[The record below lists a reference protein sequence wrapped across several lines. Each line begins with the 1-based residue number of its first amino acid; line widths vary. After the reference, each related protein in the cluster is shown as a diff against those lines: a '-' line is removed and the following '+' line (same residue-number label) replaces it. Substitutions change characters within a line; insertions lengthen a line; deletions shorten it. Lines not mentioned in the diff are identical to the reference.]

1 MSVEGIFNLNNKRI
15 SDKDAQRQEETVKEI
30 ISRYKRSPESERF
43 ELQILADEVGLGK
56 TYVAL
61 GTAAVAIKYARANRL
76 RDFQGCIPKV
86 LVVPPQN
93 HALIGKWTNE
103 VNEFNKWCI
112 SDQSKWLTVQKID
125 YLEDLV
131 AALRTS
137 VGPNILIA
145 GMGIFTR
152 HISNYSAKRRL
163 TLGALFRIW
172 SNGFTYNKRYR
183 LIRGAPRDWPADPSQ
198 YLSDFSEIF
207 KGSMVNPGP
216 TSPVNSDDF
225 AESIRSLY
233 KTGDQY
239 TKDVLQ
245 DIFLK
250 CQAISEKYVHKRN
263 ELFRNIEQQLTH
275 VYKHALRNLINSHLP
290 LLIVDEAHNWKNGR
304 NGFGE
309 FKAHIFPISRRA
321 LLLTATPFQLD
332 PHEILRILDVHSTL
346 AISADHSVRAKR
358 RKFLKEY
365 IESTVTPVLSASV
378 LASHRFSKAWSDLDP
393 AVDRQTIEDQWT
405 QVFGTLK
412 NRLEELANLPG
423 ALSDAQIRQTIDSD
437 IAELEP
443 KLKSFFNAAL
453 QLFAR
458 NKDLSKELGALVIRH
473 RRMTQHRLFKV
484 GQELHKGSAEIS
496 KRGDYSIL
504 HAAPGIDV
512 KGEAEI
518 PHYLLMR
525 TVSEVKRSRGKHG
538 RSSLGSNLTGCY
550 STLKASSEGQFLSTG
565 LANIPQANKYAQLL
579 SELISEDKDE
589 KHPKVSAIVDFVVKN
604 WHQGNKSLIFCFR
617 VNTAEKLREI
627 IESRI
632 LKETDAHRAKVMG
645 GEKQF
650 SNLQRRLGNK
660 YDSLYLLTIDRVLLS
675 LLIHLKASGKGYRYF
690 YRQLRVDHDLV
701 RSLTQLSLEYG
712 FSLFD
717 HKGEDKKADRLVLCR
732 CIEHLLSKRIMTLA
746 VFASWSLEVRM
757 LLRTMSDTEWFTN
770 VIRAGSELNLDEV
783 SDEQG
788 QDIYSGNTALTFI
801 SNELLRSQTEKNWQ
815 TLERIRSQGKIPL
828 IESYFNY
835 PSYWFGMDPLAKI
848 DRDLLSPRALDINER
863 IWQINRDASEAV
875 DLVGR
880 DRCYDLL
887 KTIVNKE
894 TLLVRMLPDRADRSW
909 SEMLVE
915 SFYQPMPGQIES
927 LVDRVTIFLDDLA
940 NAGGSLSAED
950 EKSGGFR
957 YAMYEMIKIRSPQA
971 VELVKGGDNERRARI
986 FQGFNTPLLPEI
998 LVCTS
1003 VGQEGIDLHR
1013 HCRHVIHYDL
1023 AWNPASIEQRTG
1035 RVDRIGSKIE
1045 RIRKTNKGND
1055 KYLEIVVP
1063 YLAGTYDER
1072 MYEQLKMRAQ
1082 VFEVITGGDL
1092 GQAKDSGITA
1102 DQDYEG
1108 VENEEHVLSL
1118 PLALINDLRVRL
1130 GISDS

>member
-76 RDFQGCIPKV
+76 RDFKGCIPKV

-112 SDQSKWLTVQKID
+112 SDQSKWLTVQRID

-137 VGPNILIA
+137 SGPNILIA

-172 SNGFTYNKRYR
+172 SNGFKYNKRYR
-183 LIRGAPRDWPADPSQ
+183 LIRGAPGDWPAEPSQ

-207 KGSMVNPGP
+207 MRSMENPGA
-216 TSPVNSDDF
+216 TSPINSDDF
-225 AESIRSLY
+225 TESIRSLY

-239 TKDVLQ
+239 TKDVLE
-245 DIFLK
+245 DILLK
-250 CQAISEKYVHKRN
+250 CQAISKKYVHKRD
-263 ELFRNIEQQLTH
+263 ELFKNIEQQLTH

-290 LLIVDEAHNWKNGR
+290 LIIVDEAHNWKNGR

-332 PHEILRILDVHSTL
+332 PHEILRILDVYSTL
-346 AISADHSVRAKR
+346 AISADQSVRDKR

-365 IESTVTPVLSASV
+365 IESTVRPVLSASV
-378 LASHRFSKAWSDLDP
+378 NASHRFSKAWSDLDP
-393 AVDRQTIEDQWT
+393 SVDRQTIEKQWS

-412 NRLEELANLPG
+412 NRLEELANMPG

-437 IAELEP
+437 LAELEP

-453 QLFAR
+453 RLFAR

-473 RRMTQHRLFKV
+473 RRTTQHRLFKV
-484 GQELHKGSAEIS
+484 GQELHKKSAEIS

-504 HAAPGIDV
+504 HASPGIDV

-525 TVSEVKRSRGKHG
+525 TVSEVKRSHGKHG

-550 STLKASSEGQFLSTG
+550 STLKASSEGRFLSTG

-579 SELISEDKDE
+579 SDLISEDKDE
-589 KHPKVSAIVDFVVKN
+589 KHPKVSAIVDFVVEN
-604 WHQGNKSLIFCFR
+604 WRQGNKSLIFCFR

-632 LKETDAHRAKVMG
+632 LKETDERRAKVMG
-645 GEKQF
+645 GENQF
-650 SNLQRRLGNK
+650 SNLHRRLGNK

-675 LLIHLKASGKGYRYF
+675 LLIHLKASGKGYRNF
-690 YRQLRVDHDLV
+690 YRQLRVDRGLV
-701 RSLTQLSLEYG
+701 KSLSRLSLEYG
-712 FSLFD
+712 IALFD
-717 HKGEDKKADRLVLCR
+717 HKGGDKKADRLVLCR
-732 CIEHLLSKRIMTLA
+732 CIEHLLSKRIMNLA
-746 VFASWSLEVRM
+746 VFASWPPEVRM
-757 LLRTMSDTEWFTN
+757 LLRTMSDAEWFTN
-770 VIRAGSELNLDEV
+770 AIRAESELILGEV
-783 SDEQG
+783 SD
-788 QDIYSGNTALTFI
+788 
-801 SNELLRSQTEKNWQ
+801 ELLRSQTEKNWQ
-815 TLERIRSQGKIPL
+815 TLERIRNQGKTSL
-828 IESYFNY
+828 IESYFKY
-835 PSYWFGMDPLAKI
+835 PSYWFGMDPITKI
-848 DRDLLSPRALDINER
+848 DQDLLPPRALDINDR
-863 IWQINRDASEAV
+863 IWQINSEASEAV

-880 DRCYDLL
+880 DKCYDLL

-894 TLLVRMLPDRADRSW
+894 TLLVRMLPDIADRSW

-915 SFYQPMPGQIES
+915 SFYQPMPRQIES
-927 LVDRVTIFLDDLA
+927 LADRVTIFLDDLA

-950 EKSGGFR
+950 EKSRGFR
-957 YAMYEMIKIRSPQA
+957 YAMHEMTKVRSPQA
-971 VELVKGGDNERRARI
+971 VELIKGGDKERRAKI

-1045 RIRKTNKGND
+1045 RIRKTDKGND

-1092 GQAKDSGITA
+1092 GQARDPGITA
-1102 DQDYEG
+1102 NQDYEG
-1108 VENEEHVLSL
+1108 VEYEEQVLSL
-1118 PLALINDLRVRL
+1118 PPALINDLRVRL
-1130 GISDS
+1130 SISDS